1 MSKFKIGDRVKCGNV
16 VGTIKK
22 KCPTFPDCWDIGVER
37 HDSCHEMN
45 LTKIGETMSGINK
58 AIEKIDELDE
68 IWGGAL
74 GYRQLKQVL
83 EAMRDPEEK
92 KDEFPIYCDQCTD
105 ETKHGIHTCEEK
117 KPKEE
122 RQPAHNHRKD
132 GKWVCPLCDKET
144 GNIYAICECFK
155 NTSKKENE
163 ITRTYEI
170 KYTDYEGS
178 FGSMALDTLER
189 VLEDY
194 HDRGMIVLTKKE
206 NK

>member
-1 MSKFKIGDRVKCGNV
+1 MINDMIDRGLDAIQYFCGRGTNVTMTSGDM
-16 VGTIKK
+16 IA
-22 KCPTFPDCWDIGVER
+22 
-37 HDSCHEMN
+37 M
-45 LTKIGETMSGINK
+45 
-58 AIEKIDELDE
+58 
-68 IWGGAL
+68 
-74 GYRQLKQVL
+74 L
-83 EAMRDPEEK
+83 EAMREPEAK
-92 KDEFPIYCDQCTD
+92 KEIGVKCALCMDAGCNKCPDDCDQCAD

-163 ITRTYEI
+163 MVRTYEI
-170 KYTDYEGS
+170 KYIDYLPAYGS
-178 FGSMALDTLER
+178 LAQDLIER
-189 VLEDY
+189 TLEDY